1 MWQVRVPATS
11 ANLGSGL
18 DTLALAVS
26 LFLTIKFEARVQWSM
41 EITGHGAGTVE
52 ANHENLVWRSADLL
66 YRHVEG
72 RPMPNGHL
80 VIDSEIPLGKG
91 LGSSAAASVA
101 GLVLANQLVGQALT
115 LRELLQF
122 ADRLEGHADNAAA
135 ALYGGFVMVW
145 RDHGNSLQVRR
156 YPAPPLDAILAVPPY
171 PVSTPQARQLLPN
184 MVPRHDA
191 VFNAQR
197 VGLWIHAV
205 TQNDWTVLRDA
216 SEDRLHQTYRA
227 PLNPDMDA
235 LIHQAIASGAYAAV
249 LSGSGPTVLALSDT
263 SHVAPVTHTWQG
275 SHHIEVIHTTLCNQ
289 GAAVS
294 HH

>member
-1 MWQVRVPATS
+1 MWQVQVPATS

-26 LFLTIKFEARVQWSM
+26 LFLTIRFEARAQWSM
-41 EITGHGAGTVE
+41 EIAGHGAGSVE
-52 ANHENLVWRSADLL
+52 VSQENLVWRSADLL
-66 YRHVEG
+66 HRHAKG
-72 RPMPNGHL
+72 QPMPNGHL
-80 VIDSEIPLGKG
+80 VIESEIPLGKG

-101 GLVLANQLVGQALT
+101 GLVLANELLGHAMT

-122 ADRLEGHADNAAA
+122 AERLEGHADNAAA

-145 RDHGNSLQVRR
+145 RDHSNNLQVRR
-156 YPAPPLDAILAVPPY
+156 YPSPPLEAIFAVPPY
-171 PVSTPQARQLLPN
+171 PVSTPQARQLLPD

-197 VGLWIHAV
+197 VGLWVHAV

-216 SEDRLHQTYRA
+216 SDDRLHQTYRA
-227 PLNPDMDA
+227 ALNPDMDT
-235 LIHQAIASGAYAAV
+235 LIQKAITSGAYAAV

-263 SHVAPVTHTWQG
+263 THVSPVVNTWKE
-275 SHHIEVIHTTLCNQ
+275 SLRVEVIHTTLCNH
-289 GAAVS
+289 GTVVS
-294 HH
+294 HN